1 VLLIAFKYPPYTG
14 VGSYRWAKLSK
25 YLARMGR
32 EVHVVTV
39 PWRAYGPNTLIDDVQ
54 HERIVIHTVR
64 SGVPHNLRARP
75 IGNRWLAAA
84 RDLTRRPVD
93 RALYFDDEAQRWGR
107 HLLPFCERLISER
120 GLDLAVA
127 TGHPFQANRWALE
140 LKRRVPR
147 LRLVQDFRDPWA
159 DNPFRSLTDW
169 QREQVRAWQRE
180 AVEGADAI
188 VTVTEG
194 LRELYAQD
202 AQPRRAE
209 VIPNG
214 FDPETAPSPRTRPS
228 ARELV
233 RITHVGN
240 AFNGRDVPLRALLDA
255 SRRRGPDAPWCVV
268 LAGSVPHSLA
278 TEYADLV
285 AAGRLELVPPVSHED
300 ALSLIADS
308 DVALQL
314 GAAEFPYLVSTKVYE
329 HGVARVPTLSL
340 NYGGEIV
347 RLISER
353 GLGRSVDLR
362 KDDLDAALD
371 ELESIGDGLSY
382 DVADFAYPKLAAR
395 YSELLDSL

>member
-1 VLLIAFKYPPYTG
+1 VLLIAFKYPPYAG
-14 VGSYRWAKLSK
+14 VGSFRWAKLSK

-32 EVHVVTV
+32 EIHVVTV
-39 PWRAYGPNTLIDDVQ
+39 PWQAHGPNTLTDDVR

-64 SGVPHNLRARP
+64 SGVFHNLRARP

-84 RDLTRRPVD
+84 RDLARRPID

-107 HLLPFCERLISER
+107 HLLPFCEQLISER
-120 GLDLAVA
+120 GLDVAVA

-159 DNPFRSLTDW
+159 DNPFRPLTDR

-188 VTVTEG
+188 VTVTDG
-194 LRELYAQD
+194 LRELYTQE

-214 FDPETAPSPRTRPS
+214 FDPETAPSARTRPP
-228 ARELV
+228 ARELT

-255 SRRRGPDAPWCVV
+255 TRRRGPDAPWCVV
-268 LAGSVPHSLA
+268 LAGSVPRSLA

-285 AAGRLELVPPVSHED
+285 AAGRLELVSPMSHED
-300 ALSLIADS
+300 ALALIADS

-329 HGVARVPTLSL
+329 HGVAGVPTLSL

-347 RLISER
+347 RLVTER
-353 GLGRSVDLR
+353 GLGRSVDLPN
-362 KDDLDAALD
+362 DDLDAALN
-371 ELESIGDGLSY
+371 ELGSIGDGLTY
-382 DVADFAYPKLAAR
+382 DVTDFAYPKLAAR